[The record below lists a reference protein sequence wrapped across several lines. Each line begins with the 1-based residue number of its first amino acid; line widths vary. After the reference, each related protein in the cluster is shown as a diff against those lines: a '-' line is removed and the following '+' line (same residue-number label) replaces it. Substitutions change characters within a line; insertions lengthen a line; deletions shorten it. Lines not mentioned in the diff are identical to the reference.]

1 MVTRVLCRL
10 MPKMIRS
17 ILIGNDMV
25 SREEIKMV
33 YLPAAERV
41 LSVVKDMFKT
51 EGVLEQYFFEM
62 DVDGKK
68 KTVCFCYESA
78 PNESARP
85 NQVANDI
92 FKYIFE
98 ERSSG
103 VEFCGPVLVYS
114 MEQKKGWPY
123 ADLLIGDEFDSI
135 VKKIHDMTQTNPS
148 TPTRWH
154 GVWGHDFCP
163 VQ

>member
-1 MVTRVLCRL
+1 

-41 LSVVKDMFKT
+41 LSVVKDIFKT
-51 EGVLEQYFFEM
+51 EGVLEQYFFEV

-85 NQVANDI
+85 NQERH
-92 FKYIFE
+92 FQRYIRGAVFGC
-98 ERSSG
+98 G
-103 VEFCGPVLVYS
+103 VLWASPRV
-114 MEQKKGWPY
+114 
-123 ADLLIGDEFDSI
+123 
-135 VKKIHDMTQTNPS
+135 
-148 TPTRWH
+148 
-154 GVWGHDFCP
+154 
-163 VQ
+163 